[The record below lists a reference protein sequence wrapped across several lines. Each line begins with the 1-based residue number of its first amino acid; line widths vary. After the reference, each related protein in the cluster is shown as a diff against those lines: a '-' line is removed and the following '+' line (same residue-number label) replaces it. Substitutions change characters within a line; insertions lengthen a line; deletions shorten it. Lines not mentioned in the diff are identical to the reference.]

1 MWAQQWGTIMDLL
14 LPYPNAASVNVTDA
28 LLKANF
34 TVVSMFQTSEEFY
47 TSIGLEPMTNDFWT
61 KSVIVRPTDNT
72 EMTCH
77 GSAEDFS
84 TQTDF
89 RWACSFRCSLSISL

>member
-1 MWAQQWGTIMDLL
+1 MWAQQWGGIIDLL
-14 LPYPNAASVNVTDA
+14 TPYPRAASINVTDA

-34 TVVSMFQTSEEFY
+34 TVPSMFRTAEEFY
-47 TSIGLEPMTNDFWT
+47 TSIGLEPMTNDFWN
-61 KSVIVRPTDNT
+61 KSVVVRPNENT

-84 TQTDF
+84 TLTDF
-89 RWACSFRCSLSISL
+89 RYALTSL